1 MAERIYPAAK
11 PATNPTPTPPLNG
24 NANGNGNGNHANVMN
39 GNGGVNQIF
48 PPPKSQLYG
57 ANRPTY
63 RPLPRH
69 HRRRRNYCCACFLW
83 STFILIGIILLAAI
97 AGGVIYSIYQP
108 KKPSFS
114 LTALKITQFNITNS
128 KSDDTA
134 HLNSKLNLTILAKSD
149 NKDMIYYFNPMNVS
163 VTPQNH
169 PDVEIG
175 SGSVP
180 DFILGT
186 HNRTSLRF
194 VLSDSDILLQDPA
207 TANSLKSD
215 LKKKNAFPI
224 KVRLN
229 TKVKVKMGVFNTRKV
244 GLQVTCEHIKILSE
258 TKTITQVSKVK
269 GGKNTTSS
277 VTTWNLDEKS
287 SVNCKFNLR
296 IKIWKWTF

>member
-1 MAERIYPAAK
+1 MAERIYPAA
-11 PATNPTPTPPLNG
+11 NPTPTQPLNG
-24 NANGNGNGNHANVMN
+24 NANGNHANVMN

-57 ANRPTY
+57 ENRPTY

-69 HRRRRNYCCACFLW
+69 HRRRR
-83 STFILIGIILLAAI
+83 ILLMCLFPLVNIHRPTVKEAFYVMRI
-97 AGGVIYSIYQP
+97 CSVCPVIDFGEKRSI
-108 KKPSFS
+108 
-114 LTALKITQFNITNS
+114 
-128 KSDDTA
+128 
-134 HLNSKLNLTILAKSD
+134 NSKLNLTILAKSE
-149 NKDMIYYFNPMNVS
+149 NKDMIYYLNPMNVS
-163 VTPQNH
+163 ITPQNH

-175 SGSVP
+175 SGYVP
-180 DFILGT
+180 DFILGM

-215 LKKKNAFPI
+215 MNKKNAFPI

-258 TKTITQVSKVK
+258 TKTITEVSKVK
-269 GGKNTTSS
+269 GGKNTTC
-277 VTTWNLDEKS
+277 NLDEKS
-287 SVNCKFNLR
+287 SVKQN
-296 IKIWKWTF
+296 

>member
-11 PATNPTPTPPLNG
+11 PNPNPTPTQPL
-24 NANGNGNGNHANVMN
+24 NGNGNHANVMN
-39 GNGGVNQIF
+39 GNGGGGGGGVNQIF

-63 RPLPRH
+63 RPLPRRQ
-69 HRRRRNYCCACFLW
+69 RRRRNYCCACFLW
-83 STFILIGIILLAAI
+83 STFILIGILLLAAI
-97 AGGVIYSIYQP
+97 AGAVIYSIYQP

-114 LTALKITQFNITNS
+114 LNSLRISQFNITNA
-128 KSDDTA
+128 KSDDSA
-134 HLNSKLNLTILAKSD
+134 HLNSKLNLTILAKSE

-163 VTPQNH
+163 VFPQNH

-186 HNRTSLRF
+186 HNSTLLRF
-194 VLSDSDILLQDPA
+194 SLSDSDILLQDLA

-215 LKKKNAFPI
+215 LKKKNGFPI

-229 TKVKVKMGVFNTRKV
+229 TKVKVKMGVFKTRKV
-244 GLQVTCEHIKILSE
+244 GLQITCDQIKVVSE
-258 TKTITQVSKVK
+258 VSKVK
-269 GGKNTTSS
+269 GGKNTTTSITVWKFPESNSVSS
-277 VTTWNLDEKS
+277 VK
-287 SVNCKFNLR
+287 CKFNLR
-296 IKIWKWTF
+296 VKIWKWTF

>member
-1 MAERIYPAAK
+1 MVERIYPAEK
-11 PATNPTPTPPLNG
+11 PTTNPTPTQPLNK
-24 NANGNGNGNHANVMN
+24 NTNGNHADVMN

-48 PPPKSQLYG
+48 PPPKSQLYRE
-57 ANRPTY
+57 NRPTY

-69 HRRRRNYCCACFLW
+69 HRRQRIILLCFSNLV
-83 STFILIGIILLAAI
+83 LIGILLLAAI
-97 AGGVIYSIYQP
+97 SGGVIYSIYQP

-134 HLNSKLNLTILAKSD
+134 HLNSKLNLTILAKSE
-149 NKDMIYYFNPMNVS
+149 NKYMIYYFNPMNVS

-175 SGSVP
+175 SGS

-194 VLSDSDILLQDPA
+194 VLT
-207 TANSLKSD
+207 TANSLKSYV
-215 LKKKNAFPI
+215 KKKNAFPI

-244 GLQVTCEHIKILSE
+244 GLLVTCEHIKILSE
-258 TKTITQVSKVK
+258 TKTITEVSKVQ

-277 VTTWNLDEKS
+277 VTTWNIDEKS
-287 SVNCKFNLR
+287 FVKQN
-296 IKIWKWTF
+296 